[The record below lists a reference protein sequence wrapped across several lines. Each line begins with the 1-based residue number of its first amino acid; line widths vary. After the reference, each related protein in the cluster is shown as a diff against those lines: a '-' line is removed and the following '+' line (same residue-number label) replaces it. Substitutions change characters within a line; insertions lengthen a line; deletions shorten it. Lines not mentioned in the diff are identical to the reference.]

1 MNRRVLCED
10 SLECFAPLLVA
21 KAISWVS
28 AQNGT
33 FTPSW
38 NPSSVGGDYANITIA
53 YKAGRPLKP
62 NTQPS
67 VTIITEMHNGPI
79 AETSGAQS

>member
-1 MNRRVLCED
+1 ME
-10 SLECFAPLLVA
+10 S
-21 KAISWVS
+21 
-28 AQNGT
+28 QNTGVVGM

-38 NPSSVGGDYANITIA
+38 IPTSVGGDYANITIA
-53 YKAGRPLKP
+53 YKSGSPVKP

-79 AETSGAQS
+79 AETSGVQS